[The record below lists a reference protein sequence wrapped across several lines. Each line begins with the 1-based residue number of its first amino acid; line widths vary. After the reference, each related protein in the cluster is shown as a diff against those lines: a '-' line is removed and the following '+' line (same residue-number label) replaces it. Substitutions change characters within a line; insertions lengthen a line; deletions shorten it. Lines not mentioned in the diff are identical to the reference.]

1 MSFFIM
7 IKNRRK
13 NKNMK
18 ICRNCGAELEDDAI
32 FCGDCGTKFENLEM
46 KNKEPNKLKDSQ
58 IHFNVDNLLVAED
71 STKKEKSKT
80 NPRPVEK
87 KRNKNDEYMSSN
99 ELWTSLK
106 KKSRR
111 FQYFNNNNAVM
122 EDEFIKMVSEK
133 IIENQIPAAIERKY
147 VQWDLSKTNTA
158 VYYIKPFIDLVN
170 PLTCVIQ
177 FSNVGYYSFVEEK
190 VFITPP
196 NLPPYPDEKI
206 KINPN
211 DKDGSGLFMI
221 GILLIVVGLA
231 LITVS
236 PILTICLIMIAALLL
251 FLGFSQSNSL
261 NKKIEH
267 NKRCEE
273 QRKKWDKAWEDWENS
288 VFLHSFQEE
297 INGQVSRIY
306 DSVFA
311 SIKQVSDELFNT
323 DKKTEETEVM
333 KMNELEQMINRRKDE
348 YK

>member
-46 KNKEPNKLKDSQ
+46 KNKEPNKVKDSQ

-122 EDEFIKMVSEK
+122 EDVFIKMVSEK

-221 GILLIVVGLA
+221 GVLLIVVGLA
-231 LITVS
+231 MTNKS
-236 PILTICLIMIAALLL
+236 PSLAICLIMIAALLL
-251 FLGFSQSNSL
+251 FLGFLQRNSL

-273 QRKKWDKAWEDWENS
+273 QRRKWDKAWEDWKNS
-288 VFLHSFQEE
+288 VFLHSFQEDV
-297 INGQVSRIY
+297 NGQVSRNY

>member
-1 MSFFIM
+1 
-7 IKNRRK
+7 
-13 NKNMK
+13 
-18 ICRNCGAELEDDAI
+18 
-32 FCGDCGTKFENLEM
+32 
-46 KNKEPNKLKDSQ
+46 
-58 IHFNVDNLLVAED
+58 
-71 STKKEKSKT
+71 
-80 NPRPVEK
+80 
-87 KRNKNDEYMSSN
+87 MSSN

-147 VQWDLSKTNTA
+147 VQWDFSKTNTA

-206 KINPN
+206 KINPD

-231 LITVS
+231 MIIAS
-236 PILTICLIMIAALLL
+236 PGITICLILVAALPLY
-251 FLGFSQSNSL
+251 FGFSQSNSL
-261 NKKIEH
+261 SKKIEH

>member
-46 KNKEPNKLKDSQ
+46 KNKEPNKVKDSQ

-122 EDEFIKMVSEK
+122 EDVFIKMVSEK

-158 VYYIKPFIDLVN
+158 DYYIKPFIDLVN

-221 GILLIVVGLA
+221 GVLLIVVGLA
-231 LITVS
+231 MTNKS
-236 PILTICLIMIAALLL
+236 PSLAICLIMIAALLL
-251 FLGFSQSNSL
+251 FLGFLQRNSL

-273 QRKKWDKAWEDWENS
+273 QRRKWDKAWEDWKNS
-288 VFLHSFQEE
+288 VFLHSFQEDV
-297 INGQVSRIY
+297 NGQVSRIY

>member
-1 MSFFIM
+1 M
-7 IKNRRK
+7 IKVVK
-13 NKNMK
+13 KD
-18 ICRNCGAELEDDAI
+18 GTLED
-32 FCGDCGTKFENLEM
+32 
-46 KNKEPNKLKDSQ
+46 
-58 IHFNVDNLLVAED
+58 FNVQKVVDAVNKSACRVLINFTEEE
-71 STKKEKSKT
+71 EK
-80 NPRPVEK
+80 
-87 KRNKNDEYMSSN
+87 
-99 ELWTSLK
+99 
-106 KKSRR
+106 
-111 FQYFNNNNAVM
+111 
-122 EDEFIKMVSEK
+122 FIC
-133 IIENQIPAAIERKY
+133 Q
-147 VQWDLSKTNTA
+147 
-158 VYYIKPFIDLVN
+158 
-170 PLTCVIQ
+170 
-177 FSNVGYYSFVEEK
+177 FVEEK